1 MNLNEKKIIITGDS
15 GMVGSNLKKKLNEYS
30 SEIIPLSISDGIDL
44 REKSDIPSFEDIDII
59 FHLAA
64 KMGVP
69 YSYEHP
75 RDMISSNFDMTLNML
90 EVAREHNPLFVYTSS
105 YLYGEPEYLPVD
117 EEHELNPH
125 SPYTQS
131 KLLCEKLIEGYVRD
145 FDIKSIIVRP
155 FNLYGP
161 GLAEG
166 MLMRDII
173 DQLESGKIELKNP
186 VPKRDYLYVDDITEL
201 LIDVVK
207 KNETDFEI
215 VNAGYGESYSVKEV
229 AEMFKEIAGTD
240 DEIEFENTS
249 RKGEVLD
256 IKADVSKAKSQ
267 YEWEPNIDLRS
278 GIEKM
283 LTKEGVIDE

>member
-1 MNLNEKKIIITGDS
+1 MGLEENKIIITGDS
-15 GMVGSNLKKKLNEYS
+15 GMVGSNLKKQLNEFS
-30 SEIIPLSISDGIDL
+30 SEIIPLSRSEGIDL
-44 REKSDIPSFEDIDII
+44 RDKSEIPSFEDVDII

-90 EVAREHNPLFVYTSS
+90 EIAREHDSLFIYTSS
-105 YLYGEPEYLPVD
+105 YLYGEPEYLPVN
-117 EEHELNPH
+117 EEHKLSPH

-145 FDIKSIIVRP
+145 FDIRSIIVRP

-173 DQLESGKIELKNP
+173 DQLNSGEIQLKNP
-186 VPKRDYLYVDDITEL
+186 IPKRDYLFVDDLTEL
-201 LIDVVK
+201 LVSIAEKEYDGY
-207 KNETDFEI
+207 DI
-215 VNAGYGESYSVKEV
+215 VNAGYGESYSVEEI
-229 AEMFKEIAGTD
+229 AEMFKEIAGTND
-240 DEIEFENTS
+240 DITFENTS

-256 IKADVSKAKSQ
+256 VVADISKANNLYDWK
-267 YEWEPNIDLRS
+267 PKVDINT

-283 LTKEGVIDE
+283 LKEEGVIDE